1 MNLSSLFL
9 GEGYRLSAL
18 NCDHRNVWSPHL
30 IASEFGCG
38 TVRLPLAVVKPLL
51 EKKPLIP

>member
-1 MNLSSLFL
+1 VNLSSLFL

-30 IASEFGCG
+30 RASEFGCD